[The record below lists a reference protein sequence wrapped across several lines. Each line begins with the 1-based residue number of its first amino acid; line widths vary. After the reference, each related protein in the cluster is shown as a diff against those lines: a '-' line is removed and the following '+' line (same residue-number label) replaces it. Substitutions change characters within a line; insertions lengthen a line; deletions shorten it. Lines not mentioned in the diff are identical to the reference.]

1 MSLTE
6 IIIIHLYTIFK
17 EIDFFLENQK
27 LYNILNHLES
37 SNF

>member
-6 IIIIHLYTIFK
+6 IIIHRYAIFK
-17 EIDFFLENQK
+17 EIYFFLENQK
-27 LYNILNHLES
+27 PYNILNHLES